1 MKITNSHIEFEDGI
15 KELENIIEKLD
26 SNDLNLEDS
35 LQNFEKGIILYK
47 NLSKILNEAEGKI
60 KLILDNGE
68 ESLKEIDFNENM

>member
-1 MKITNSHIEFEDGI
+1 MKSTDNVIKFEDGI

-60 KLILDNGE
+60 KIILDNGE
-68 ESLKEIDFNENM
+68 GSLKEIDFNENM

>member
-1 MKITNSHIEFEDGI
+1 MKITNSHIIFEDGI

-35 LQNFEKGIILYK
+35 LHNFEKGIILYN

-60 KLILDNGE
+60 KIILDNGE